1 MIILLF
7 WQNLFLFNLNC
18 LISHPKLIPFS
29 VITFLPDTFVLSTS
43 VADSVVII
51 SKSLPPSLNF
61 GWTRT
66 YFYTLSFISR
76 LYSSVTFSSF
86 ELSVEYLNTET
97 TVYFSC
103 KYFFFQIFSAEDF
116 SFYQPSMLSWI
127 DLCST
132 LINHS
137 HLPFFRYASK
147 KFLSTLLAMLSL
159 NISMNDIKTAK

>member
-18 LISHPKLIPFS
+18 LISHPKLIQFS
-29 VITFLPDTFVLSTS
+29 VITFLPDTFILSTS
-43 VADSVVII
+43 VADSVVTI

-103 KYFFFQIFSAEDF
+103 KCFFFQIFSAEDF
-116 SFYQPSMLSWI
+116 SFYQPSMLFWI
-127 DLCST
+127 DLCSI

-137 HLPFFRYASK
+137 RLPFFCYASK